1 MFRLVDADDTDAPAK
16 KQMQAIRAERRYAH
30 ADEVVCSAAGMGD
43 AFPAKCASFFE
54 EHLHEDE
61 EIRYVHVVVLDAGAL
76 VLFRPLQTPWCW
88 LGWFRLVPSPRCFLF
103 GSNRLTL
110 LYSLSRSP
118 RLAADASLLLF
129 SAAHPRR
136 YILDGSGY
144 FDIRSPTDAWVRIVV
159 TPGDMIVLPAGAY
172 HRFTVDEA
180 ASVRAVR
187 LFRDAPAW
195 TPIARGAGL
204 GEGDDLSCRKSY
216 LASLAGGEGATAAS

>member
-1 MFRLVDADDTDAPAK
+1 MKAWLMDGDGAESPRAPHHRTPDTPVSLEELKHLGVLYWYLDPKEYSADDTDAPAK

-61 EIRYVHVVVLDAGAL
+61 EIRY
-76 VLFRPLQTPWCW
+76 
-88 LGWFRLVPSPRCFLF
+88 
-103 GSNRLTL
+103 
-110 LYSLSRSP
+110 
-118 RLAADASLLLF
+118 
-129 SAAHPRR
+129 
-136 YILDGSGY
+136 ILDGSGY
-144 FDIRSPTDAWVRIVV
+144 FDIRSPTDAWVRIAV

>member
-1 MFRLVDADDTDAPAK
+1 ME
-16 KQMQAIRAERRYAH
+16 AIRAERRYAH
-30 ADEVVCSAAGMGD
+30 ADEVVCSATAMGD
-43 AFPAKCASFFE
+43 AFPAKCASFFA

-61 EIRYVHVVVLDAGAL
+61 EIRYVFVVVLGADAL
-76 VLFRPLQTPWCW
+76 ILFHPLQTHWCW
-88 LGWFRLVPSPRCFLF
+88 LGWYWLVASPRCFLF
-103 GSNRLTL
+103 CSNCLTL
-110 LYSLSRSP
+110 LYTLSRTP

-129 SAAHPRR
+129 PAAHHRR
-136 YILDGSGY
+136 YVLDGSGY
-144 FDIRSPTDAWVRIVV
+144 FDIRSPTDAWVRIAV

-195 TPIARGAGL
+195 TPIARGAGP

-216 LASLAGGEGATAAS
+216 LASLAGGGGETAASMS